1 MPTIEIKKVDFD
13 RFLQPL
19 LEEVKIGKDEALSYV
34 KGELRDGGDDDYY
47 KIDLADTN
55 RPDLFTLEGIV
66 RELRGVFG
74 GERSTDNFLH
84 QKPKYKLEVLGSVQE
99 IRPFVG
105 ALIVKDLIIDADTLH
120 SLINMQEKLGETLGR
135 KRKRVGLGIYEAGSI
150 AFPVRYGAFDP
161 FSYKFVPLEFSREM
175 TLEDILKKHP
185 KGLEYGHLLKD
196 SKYYPLFLDAHEEIL
211 SLPPII
217 NSRRLGEV
225 KLGSSHLFI
234 EATGT
239 DQKAVILA
247 LNIISS
253 ALSLRGGTIER
264 CETVYPYPTRLGERQ
279 LSPLQMNEKIE
290 VNLEEVNRVLGIEMS
305 RKELSLSLNRWGYE
319 ICEEGES
326 LYVTAP
332 YYRSDCMHECD
343 IIEDLAIIKGYDN
356 FQPLPLSDFTVGALS
371 QEQEMVDRVREILI
385 GMEFQEIISNALMD
399 RRELYQWMRGE
410 SGAIEIDNVMT
421 GTYSV
426 LRNSLIPGLLKVER
440 ESSQVEYPHK
450 IFEVGEVAFRENGP
464 REEIKLAVLVS
475 GREAGFTAIH
485 RILEGLMEGL
495 SSSYHLKEAHHH
507 SFIEGRCG
515 AVESRDGT
523 IGIAGEIHPEVLS
536 HWAIKMPVSAFE
548 LRITQIKT

>member
-19 LEEVKIGKDEALSYV
+19 LGEVKIGKDEALSYV
-34 KGELRDGGDDDYY
+34 KGELRDGGGDYY

-66 RELRGVFG
+66 RELRGVLG
-74 GERSTDNFLH
+74 GERSTDNFLY
-84 QKPKYKLEVLGSVQE
+84 QKPKYRVEVLPSVQE
-99 IRPFVG
+99 VRPFLG
-105 ALIVKDLIIDADTLH
+105 ALVVKDLIVDADTLY
-120 SLINMQEKLGETLGR
+120 SLISMQEKLAETLGR
-135 KRKRVGLGIYEAGSI
+135 KRRRVALGIYEAGSI

-161 FSYKFVPLEFSREM
+161 LSHEFIPLEFSKKM
-175 TLEDILKKHP
+175 TPKDILKKHP
-185 KGLEYGHLLKD
+185 KGLAYGHLLKD
-196 SKYYPLFLDAHEEIL
+196 SKSYPLLLDAHDEIL
-211 SLPPII
+211 SFPPII

-264 CETVYPYPTRLGERQ
+264 CETIYPYPTRLGTRQ
-279 LSPLQMNEKIE
+279 LSPLQMNEKVEIS
-290 VNLEEVNRVLGIEMS
+290 LEEVSRVLGIEMS

-319 ICEEGES
+319 ICEEEES

-343 IIEDLAIIKGYDN
+343 IIEDIAIVKGYDN
-356 FQPLPLSDFTVGALS
+356 FQPLPLSDFTVGALF

-450 IFEVGEVAFRENGP
+450 IFEVGEVALRENGP
-464 REEIKLAVLVS
+464 REEIKLAALIS
-475 GREAGFTAIH
+475 GQEAGFTAIH
-485 RILEGLMEGL
+485 RIIEGLMEGL
-495 SSSYHLKEAHHH
+495 SSPYHLKEAHHH

-515 AVESRDGT
+515 SIESEGGT
-523 IGIAGEIHPEVLS
+523 IGIVGEIHPEVLS